1 MVLKFIHFYFSYF
14 RSKPSPIIP
23 NEVVDEQEIIE
34 VREAKPMDELCAA
47 EEREGKGIATF
58 LPFSSCRRGKREKG
72 SYVPIL

>member
-1 MVLKFIHFYFSYF
+1 MVLKFCHFYFR

-47 EEREGKGIATF
+47 EEREGKGRKVAI
-58 LPFSSCRRGKREKG
+58 C
-72 SYVPIL
+72 YPIDLLRCHPSNMVD